1 MAWIDLTGLGRYHEK
16 IKAWIEKNKYVHP
29 ANHPATMIV
38 QDSLNQFVSKEQK
51 DKWNNKLD
59 ADANAVS
66 ASKLNKAVRINGVL
80 FDGTKDINFD
90 ITSAYVEKSYI
101 TELEANIKNILIPEQ
116 YWISDVSIL
125 VYINGIKLSLN
136 KHYTINTNERSVDLI
151 EAYSNKSDAEII
163 FTGLDTSNDFIYT
176 LEPNATSIKIETSKN
191 ISKESIIHVYA
202 DGIKLIDIKHYTI
215 DYSAK
220 TINLNESY
228 SKETDIEVLL
238 LKE

>member
-38 QDSLNQFVSKEQK
+38 QDNLNQFVSKEQK

-90 ITSAYVEKSYI
+90 ITSAYIEKSYI
-101 TELEANIKNILIPEQ
+101 AELEANIKKILIPEQ
-116 YWISDVSIL
+116 YWISDISII

-136 KHYTINTNERSVDLI
+136 KHYTIDVNEHSINLI
-151 EAYSNKSDAEII
+151 EVYSNKSDIEII
-163 FTGLDTSNDFIYT
+163 FTGLGTSNDFIYT
-176 LEPNATSIKIETSKN
+176 LEPNVTSIKLETSKN

-202 DGIKLIDIKHYTI
+202 DGIKLINIKHYTI
-215 DYSAK
+215 DYSNK

>member
-101 TELEANIKNILIPEQ
+101 TELKANIKNILIPEQ

-136 KHYTINTNERSVDLI
+136 KHYTINTNEHSIDLV

-176 LEPNATSIKIETSKN
+176 LEPNATSITIETSKN

-215 DYSAK
+215 DYSTK

-228 SKETDIEVLL
+228 SKETDIEILL

>member
-1 MAWIDLTGLGRYHEK
+1 MAWIDLTGLGKYHEK

-90 ITSAYVEKSYI
+90 ITSAYVEKAYI

-215 DYSAK
+215 DYSTK

>member
-90 ITSAYVEKSYI
+90 ITSAYVEKAYI

-136 KHYTINTNERSVDLI
+136 KHYTININEHSIDLI

-176 LEPNATSIKIETSKN
+176 LEPNVTSIKIETSKN

-215 DYSAK
+215 DYSTK

>member
-90 ITSAYVEKSYI
+90 ITSAYVEKAYI
-101 TELEANIKNILIPEQ
+101 TELDCL
-116 YWISDVSIL
+116 L
-125 VYINGIKLSLN
+125 
-136 KHYTINTNERSVDLI
+136 YTSPSPRD
-151 EAYSNKSDAEII
+151 
-163 FTGLDTSNDFIYT
+163 
-176 LEPNATSIKIETSKN
+176 
-191 ISKESIIHVYA
+191 
-202 DGIKLIDIKHYTI
+202 
-215 DYSAK
+215 
-220 TINLNESY
+220 
-228 SKETDIEVLL
+228 
-238 LKE
+238 

>member
-1 MAWIDLTGLGRYHEK
+1 MAWIDLTGLGKYHEK

-90 ITSAYVEKSYI
+90 ITSAYVEKAYI

-136 KHYTINTNERSVDLI
+136 KHYTINTNERSVDLV

-215 DYSAK
+215 DYSTK